1 VADVDGFNLSYA
13 TVPGTFEDIIEF
25 LIPELRRRRLVWDDY
40 AVPGGTLRENYLGVG
55 GGKRLDGTH
64 PGAKYVWREGE
75 EVFAYAKGEVGE
87 KECIS

>member
-40 AVPGGTLRENYLGVG
+40 AVPGGTLRENYLGVAG
-55 GGKRLDGTH
+55 RKRLDGTH